1 MIHSNYST
9 SSTSDDSHFLLEFS
23 RTAARRSSMKI
34 RSWRP
39 QEPRQRNARREEARS
54 RFRVN
59 DRSWRPCEKTRSTAV
74 DVAVQD
80 IVSYKIK
87 IEISGIITGYTK
99 IVQHH
104 MKKVRI
110 NMAVSHPPLEWV
122 HDIFDRFA
130 EVLINLA
137 SARSNIVGH

>member
-1 MIHSNYST
+1 
-9 SSTSDDSHFLLEFS
+9 L
-23 RTAARRSSMKI
+23 
-34 RSWRP
+34 
-39 QEPRQRNARREEARS
+39 
-54 RFRVN
+54 
-59 DRSWRPCEKTRSTAV
+59 TAV

-104 MKKVRI
+104 TKKVQI

-122 HDIFDRFA
+122 HDVFDRFT
-130 EVLINLA
+130 EVLVNLA
-137 SARSNIVGH
+137 SARSNIVGHQYVCERCKVIIINLQDNN